1 MNKLILILT
10 LLISVPAIADA
21 NWQSNDSCTGPSFTK
36 LKPGS
41 GGGTDGSDPLW
52 HCPTGTGN
60 SVVFQSTQVFSICFD
75 PHTGGTG
82 GAARVFIR
90 QCVSSTGSTNSCA
103 RLTVD
108 SDLDGILD
116 DVPLD
121 GDNGAVSGA
130 QNYCRYDIPPGF
142 YYIEASVGPTGGE
155 TPKVKAQVVR

>member
-1 MNKLILILT
+1 MGKLIAVLIL
-10 LLISVPAIADA
+10 LFCSVAYADA
-21 NWQSNDSCTGPSFTK
+21 NWQATAACTGQSYTK

-41 GGGTDGSDPLW
+41 GGIDGTDPLW

-60 SVVFQSTQVFSICFD
+60 SAILQSTQTFSICFD
-75 PHTGGTG
+75 PHTGSTG
-82 GAARVFIR
+82 GAARVYIR
-90 QCVSSTGSTNSCA
+90 QCISSTVSANSCP

-108 SDLDGILD
+108 SDMDGILD

-121 GDNGAVSGA
+121 GDNGAGSSA

-142 YYIEASVGPTGGE
+142 YYIETSVGPSGGE